1 MQLSEHSRKLTRKD
15 RTAALTKRP
24 AEPEPI
30 SPFTFAPE
38 PARKKQEPGPK
49 ASSSKVI
56 LPESDENFQVSVRL
70 HPKFDVFPDILRT
83 ALEHMHRAAYVA
95 YMDDVST
102 ESHLTPK
109 LTYSIVTGQR
119 LSPYKESDF
128 AFTTH
133 KTDF

>member
-1 MQLSEHSRKLTRKD
+1 VQLSEHSRKLTRKD

-30 SPFTFAPE
+30 SPFTFAPD
-38 PARKKQEPGPK
+38 PK